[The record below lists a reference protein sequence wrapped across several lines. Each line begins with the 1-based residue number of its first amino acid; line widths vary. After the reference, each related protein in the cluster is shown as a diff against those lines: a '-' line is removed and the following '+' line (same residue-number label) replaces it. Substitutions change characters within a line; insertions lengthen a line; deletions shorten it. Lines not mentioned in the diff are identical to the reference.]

1 MVLGLIGARAFWHSR
16 AELSTVK
23 LTLISRRVVGP
34 AVAILGC
41 GLMLFLLSDLSRG
54 VDYHLMIHAVRAMPR
69 NRIWLAILFTALSYL
84 ALIARDETAMAYL
97 GAEVAIGPLLLASF
111 CGSALG
117 NAIGF
122 GALTGEARAG
132 PSLRRGGTTLGANR

>member
-1 MVLGLIGARAFWHSR
+1 MPIGRRSGSFRTSLHGARLDWR
-16 AELSTVK
+16 ARKSALARKVIAVK
-23 LTLISRRVVGP
+23 FTIVLRRVAAP
-34 AVAILGC
+34 ATAILGC

-54 VDYHLMIHAVRAMPR
+54 IDYHLMIHAVRAMPHQLV
-69 NRIWLAILFTALSYL
+69 WLAILFTALSYL

-117 NAIGF
+117 NAI
-122 GALTGEARAG
+122 
-132 PSLRRGGTTLGANR
+132 